1 MSVKK
6 SILLI
11 FFLII
16 ILAGLAFW
24 QFLSFKRSLTNV
36 SLPEFKMP
44 EMNLEMF
51 SEEGKEP
58 KEWTSPD
65 EKLKL
70 KYPGN
75 WMEMKELVEKFNQET
90 VQLSEAKI
98 LLFVFGTNLK
108 NFSTS
113 FLVVQELNLG
123 NTDEIVEKIKK
134 DVEGKNGKMEIIKSE
149 IEDKNAYFEAR
160 YQRENYNLHSK
171 ERILI
176 AGENS
181 YLVSVFALEKDW
193 SETEKEA
200 EEILNSAQLIQ

>member
-16 ILAGLAFW
+16 VFSGLAFW
-24 QFLSFKRSLTNV
+24 QFLGFQKSLTNV

-44 EMNLEMF
+44 EMNLKLPL
-51 SEEGKEP
+51 EENKEP

-65 EKLKL
+65 GKLKL

-75 WMEMKELVEKFNQET
+75 WMEMEGLVEKINQET
-90 VQLSEAKI
+90 VQLSEAKT
-98 LLFVFGTNLK
+98 LLFVFGFNLEK
-108 NFSTS
+108 TTLS
-113 FLVVQELNLG
+113 FLMVQELNLK
-123 NTDEIVEKIKK
+123 NINEITEKMERDIEEK
-134 DVEGKNGKMEIIKSE
+134 GGKMEIVKLE
-149 IEDKNAYFEAR
+149 TEDGNVYLEAR

-171 ERILI
+171 ERIMI
-176 AGENS
+176 AKENS

-193 SETEKEA
+193 PETEKEA
-200 EEILNSAQLIQ
+200 EEILNSAQLTL